1 MTAQAGTDR
10 RSAMNGD
17 IMTGMMLMFVAMMIA
32 PLLDIFSKLA
42 TAHIPSTGIALVRFL
57 LQSLFMLPAVLW
69 RGSLT
74 EISWRQTGFHAVRG
88 GMLALSMVCYVT
100 ALKYMEVADAV
111 AIFFVEPMMLTI
123 LSSIFLGEIIGW
135 RRYTACAVGFGGA
148 MLIIQ
153 PSFGEVGAVALL
165 PVVTAFCVAVFAIMT
180 RLRAH
185 REDPWAMQLQTGV
198 WGAFFCTIA
207 LFALGDAGG
216 MHLTSMAANTA
227 LLWQLLAI
235 GIAATLTGILSTYAY
250 RSAPASTLAPMQYF
264 EIVSAT
270 ILAWHVFGDLPDA
283 VKWLGIAIIM
293 GSGLYILWRERQ
305 AASSP
310 VSKSGEFTPPP

>member
-1 MTAQAGTDR
+1 MTVRAGTDR
-10 RSAMNGD
+10 RAVLSGD
-17 IMTGMMLMFVAMMIA
+17 VMTGMALMFVAMLIA

-42 TAHIPSTGIALVRFL
+42 TAYIPSTGIALVRFV
-57 LQSLFMLPAVLW
+57 LQSLFMLPVVLW

-88 GMLALSMVCYVT
+88 GMLALSMISYVT
-100 ALKYMEVADAV
+100 ALKYMGVADAV

-153 PSFGEVGAVALL
+153 PSFSEIGAVALL
-165 PVVTAFCVAVFAIMT
+165 PVVTAFGVAVFAILT

-185 REDPWAMQLQTGV
+185 REDPWAMQLQTGI
-198 WGAFFCTIA
+198 WGAIFCTIA
-207 LFALGDAGG
+207 LFGMDDAGR
-216 MHLTSMAANTA
+216 MHLPAMAANTA
-227 LLWQLLAI
+227 LIWQLLAI
-235 GIAATLTGILSTYAY
+235 GLIATLSGILSTYAY
-250 RSAPASTLAPMQYF
+250 RSAPASTLAPIQYF

-270 ILAWHVFGDLPDA
+270 ILAWYVFGDFPDG

-293 GSGLYILWRERQ
+293 GSGLYILWRERKT
-305 AASSP
+305 ASAP

>member
-10 RSAMNGD
+10 QSALSGD
-17 IMTGMMLMFVAMMIA
+17 VMTGMLLMFAAMMIA

-42 TAHIPSTGIALVRFL
+42 TAHIPSTGIALVRFV

-74 EISWRQTGFHAVRG
+74 EISWRQTAFHAVRG

-100 ALKYMEVADAV
+100 ALKYMAVADAV

-123 LSSIFLGEIIGW
+123 LSSIFLGEVIGW
-135 RRYTACAVGFGGA
+135 RRYMACAIGFGGA

-153 PSFGEVGAVALL
+153 PSFGEIGAVALL

-185 REDPWAMQLQTGV
+185 REDPWAMQLQTGI
-198 WGAFFCTIA
+198 WGGIFCTITLSA
-207 LFALGDAGG
+207 MGDAER
-216 MHLTSMAANTA
+216 MHLSAIAANA
-227 LLWQLLAI
+227 NLLWQLLAV
-235 GIAATLTGILSTYAY
+235 GLAATLTGILSTYAY

-270 ILAWHVFGDLPDA
+270 ILAWYVFGDFPDA

-293 GSGLYILWRERQ
+293 GSGLYILWRERKT
-305 AASSP
+305 ASAP